1 MKTTW
6 NIAQLK
12 RKPENGLVFNVTYII
27 NFEHESES
35 DRHVGTLELEGDP
48 ESPNFTPYE
57 SLTKEIVE
65 QWIKDALGEERIQE
79 LEGAALKSIQKRI
92 DKKNNPEFLTGTPWG
107 LQ

>member
-6 NIAQLK
+6 NITQLK

-35 DRHVGTLELEGDP
+35 DRHIGTLKLEGDP
-48 ESPNFTPYE
+48 ESPNFISYE
-57 SLTKEIVE
+57 NLTKEIVE
-65 QWIKDALGEERIQE
+65 QWVKDALGEEKIQE
-79 LEGAALKSIQKRI
+79 LEATALKSIQQRI

-107 LQ
+107 L